1 VEEVHALLAGA
12 LIEAPCR
19 AVRQLRRRRLELD
32 RRRACPA
39 KMALTH
45 RMLLDPGQQRK

>member
-1 VEEVHALLAGA
+1 VEEVHALLARA

-19 AVRQLRRRRLELD
+19 AVRQLRRRLELD
-32 RRRACPA
+32 KRRACPA